1 MADCLSII
9 ETDKV
14 IHTVEIDIVK
24 LMVEIKCFGMSFD
37 EFDKETGSSDGLQ
50 PRQADLIYVHALN
63 ELHLHEIHVV
73 PSKRMKRKGLRLEQE
88 SAKMM
93 KTSEEVSE
101 EDLKEMMQL
110 VPVEEVYMEALQEQ
124 VETILGN
131 KGLLSATTA
140 KEKVTCQ
147 NSALNQKGKEM
158 SHDPRIAEAQT
169 TQNVITHNAA
179 YQADDL
185 DAYDYDYD
193 EINTAKVALM
203 VNLSHYGSD
212 DLAERVAKMLL
223 KQKDP
228 MMSEKKVN
236 TKPIDYA
243 VLNQLS
249 QDFETKFVL
258 QFDLSTEQAFCSQN
272 SVNSEEPNHSTRPT
286 QVEVPKELPKVSL

>member
-1 MADCLSII
+1 
-9 ETDKV
+9 T
-14 IHTVEIDIVK
+14 
-24 LMVEIKCFGMSFD
+24 
-37 EFDKETGSSDGLQ
+37 KEG
-50 PRQADLIYVHALN
+50 
-63 ELHLHEIHVV
+63 
-73 PSKRMKRKGLRLEQE
+73 KRMKRKGLRLEQE

-110 VPVEEVYMEALQEQ
+110 VPVEEVYMEALQEQVETILGNKGLLSATTAKEKEQ

-212 DLAERVAKMLL
+212 DLAEVHNQDNMTHNLIHQAMQAMLL
-223 KQKDP
+223 
-228 MMSEKKVN
+228 SE
-236 TKPIDYA
+236 
-243 VLNQLS
+243 
-249 QDFETKFVL
+249 
-258 QFDLSTEQAFCSQN
+258 
-272 SVNSEEPNHSTRPT
+272 
-286 QVEVPKELPKVSL
+286 